1 MKVRNKFAAQLLWH
15 WIYRYKEITDATLA
29 GLSKANHFE
38 ARSVTLLL
46 RKDED
51 IKNVISALK
60 TDKREA
66 TVMVISPYRAQ
77 VDLIRNLIE
86 EEKLSL
92 TIRVDTVDS
101 FQGQEA
107 DVVIVSLVRTQEAG
121 FTD

>member
-1 MKVRNKFAAQLLWH
+1 M
-15 WIYRYKEITDATLA
+15 
-29 GLSKANHFE
+29 
-38 ARSVTLLL
+38 

-60 TDKREA
+60 KDKTEA

-121 FTD
+121 FTDE

>member
-1 MKVRNKFAAQLLWH
+1 M
-15 WIYRYKEITDATLA
+15 
-29 GLSKANHFE
+29 
-38 ARSVTLLL
+38 

-60 TDKREA
+60 TDKAEA

-121 FTD
+121 FTDE

>member
-1 MKVRNKFAAQLLWH
+1 MLRSCFGIGSILL
-15 WIYRYKEITDATLA
+15 ITICNISCA
-29 GLSKANHFE
+29 GLSKTNHFE
-38 ARSVTLLL
+38 ARGVILLL

-60 TDKREA
+60 KDKTEA

-77 VDLIRNLIE
+77 VGLIRNLIE

-121 FTD
+121 FTDE

>member
-1 MKVRNKFAAQLLWH
+1 M
-15 WIYRYKEITDATLA
+15 
-29 GLSKANHFE
+29 
-38 ARSVTLLL
+38 

-60 TDKREA
+60 TDKTEA
-66 TVMVISPYRAQ
+66 TVMIISPYRAQ
-77 VDLIRNLIE
+77 VDLIRNEIK

-107 DVVIVSLVRTQEAG
+107 DVVILSLVRTHEAG
-121 FTD
+121 FTDE